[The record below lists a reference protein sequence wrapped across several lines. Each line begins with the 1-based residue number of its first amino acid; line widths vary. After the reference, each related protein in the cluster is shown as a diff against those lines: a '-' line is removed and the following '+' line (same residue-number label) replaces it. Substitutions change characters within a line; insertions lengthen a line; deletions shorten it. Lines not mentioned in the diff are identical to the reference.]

1 MRTAIC
7 ISTVTL
13 LTALFAC
20 KKDEDSTPKS
30 FYYGKW
36 DVRERQYNI
45 IDTSYTEQIPAGEQ
59 TYEFAKSG
67 SVKILNPN
75 TVYSADTW
83 EVNGQNDSLI
93 FGNAPG
99 WKILE
104 KSPNNFRVKFY
115 QDSNTLLEYRLEK

>member
-7 ISTVTL
+7 IFTAIS
-13 LTALFAC
+13 LTTLFAC
-20 KKDEDSTPKS
+20 KKDEDSLQKS

-45 IDTSYTEQIPAGEQ
+45 IDTSYTEQIPAGEH
-59 TYEFAKSG
+59 TYEFMKSG
-67 SVKILNPN
+67 SVKIMHPGM
-75 TVYSADTW
+75 TYSADTW
-83 EVNGQNDSLI
+83 EVNGQNDSLL
-93 FGNAPG
+93 FGDAPG

-104 KSPNNFRVKFY
+104 KSSNSFRVKFY